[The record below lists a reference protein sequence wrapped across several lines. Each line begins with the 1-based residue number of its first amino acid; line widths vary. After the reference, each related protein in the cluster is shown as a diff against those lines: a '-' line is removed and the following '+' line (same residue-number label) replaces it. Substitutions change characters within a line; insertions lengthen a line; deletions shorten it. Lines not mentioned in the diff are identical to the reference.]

1 MYERGHDNSY
11 RAAYLTASTELN
23 EVFREVQR
31 LRIRKDQVEKALEAI
46 KPLLDTQATSY
57 ERELVPTP
65 VASEPA
71 QFAAELTPAPVPAPV
86 AAAPAATR
94 NESPAPG
101 DAIQRRI
108 DSILGLAVA

>member
-11 RAAYLTASTELN
+11 RAAFLAASTELN

-31 LRIRKDQVEKALEAI
+31 LRIRKDQVEKALDAI
-46 KPLLDTQATSY
+46 KPLLDTQAPSY
-57 ERELVPTP
+57 EREP
-65 VASEPA
+65 VQTQTTLPSEPA
-71 QFAAELTPAPVPAPV
+71 QFAAEFAPAPAPV
-86 AAAPAATR
+86 AAAPAAPR

-101 DAIQRRI
+101 DSIQRRI

>member
-1 MYERGHDNSY
+1 MYERGHDNNY
-11 RAAYLTASTELN
+11 RAAFLAASAELN

-31 LRIRKDQVEKALEAI
+31 LRIRKDQVEKALDAI
-46 KPLLDTQATSY
+46 KPLLDTQAPSY

-65 VASEPA
+65 VASEPV
-71 QFAAELTPAPVPAPV
+71 QYAAEPAPAQV
-86 AAAPAATR
+86 AAAPAVPR

-101 DAIQRRI
+101 DEIQRRI